1 MIDVVTSFKL
11 IIKYHPNYKT
21 LTLVQF
27 LVFNKYHWYCA
38 VSPNRFFS
46 TPLQL
51 TWLPTKFVCQYN
63 N

>member
-11 IIKYHPNYKT
+11 IIKYHANYKT

-51 TWLPTKFVCQYN
+51 T
-63 N
+63 